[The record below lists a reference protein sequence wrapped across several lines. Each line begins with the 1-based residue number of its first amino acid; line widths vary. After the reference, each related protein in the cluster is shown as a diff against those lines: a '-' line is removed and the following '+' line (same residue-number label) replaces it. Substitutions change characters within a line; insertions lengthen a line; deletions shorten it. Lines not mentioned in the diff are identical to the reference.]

1 LLIANRNQQSTI
13 SNVMFRPMSDCQR
26 IEPFVTPFVDG
37 DLQDPDRD
45 AVARHLRA
53 CAPCASRVA
62 AERAVRDLIRRA
74 KPSLDAPRAPDSLR
88 ATCAKLA
95 GRDAS
100 PGVPGALGFSG
111 AASSSSSRGAT
122 SWRARLTPIAL
133 AATLVLIVGG
143 AFLYQITEKSARVM
157 AAELAADHVKC
168 FAMNRMLGTR
178 QAASLVERSM
188 IARFDWPMRLPDN
201 PAGAGLELVGAR
213 PCLYGEGKVAHIMY
227 VHQGHPVSLFMLPN
241 ASRSRDLVRVL
252 GHEAAIWCVGKRTFV
267 LIAREPREEV
277 ERMAAFVQAGL
288 Q

>member
-1 LLIANRNQQSTI
+1 
-13 SNVMFRPMSDCQR
+13 MSDCQR

-37 DLQDPDRD
+37 DLQEADDRD
-45 AVARHLRA
+45 AVARHLRV

-62 AERAVRDLIRRA
+62 AERAVRDLIHRA

-95 GRDAS
+95 GRDA
-100 PGVPGALGFSG
+100 PPGAPGAPGFSR
-111 AASSSSSRGAT
+111 AASSSSSSRGAT
-122 SWRARLTPIAL
+122 SWRARLPAIAL
-133 AATLVLIVGG
+133 AATLVLIVGS
-143 AFLYQITEKSARVM
+143 AFLYQITEKSARIM

-188 IARFDWPMRLPDN
+188 IARFDWPMHLPDN

-227 VHQGHPVSLFMLPN
+227 LHQGHPVSLFMLPN